1 MDDEKGPVPNSFPFQ
16 EDHMQIPALNSV
28 TVEVLV
34 DNFFDVFEPS
44 KPGLVERAVVGRLS
58 KPLMAAHG
66 LAFWLTLNQ
75 NGRTSQILM
84 DTANS
89 PLPLFNNLEA
99 LGHQP
104 GDADALV
111 VSHGHPDHY
120 GGLMEYL
127 SRRGPGLPVY
137 LHEDCYFPKLLITPR
152 GRVGPWKLDRGE
164 LVNRG
169 AALRENRGP
178 TLVQDLALLTGTV
191 EATTPYET
199 PLPGAKRVV
208 NGNEEHDPFTDE
220 QALVM
225 YVKNK
230 GLVVIGGCCHPGVV
244 NMIKYAQKLTGV
256 DKVAAIL
263 GGFHLTAGGD
273 QLIKDTIQGL
283 KELNPEVILAG
294 HCTGFK
300 ALTQLALNFPDTFM
314 VSCVGTKLMIGD

>member
-1 MDDEKGPVPNSFPFQ
+1 
-16 EDHMQIPALNSV
+16 MQIPALTSV

-44 KPGLVERAVVGRLS
+44 RPGLVERAVPGRLP
-58 KPLMAAHG
+58 KPLIAAHG
-66 LAFWLTLNQ
+66 LAFWVTLTQ
-75 NGRTSQILM
+75 NGRTTKILM

-89 PLPLFNNLEA
+89 SLPLFNNLEA

-104 GDADALV
+104 GEVDALV

-120 GGLMEYL
+120 GGLLEFL
-127 SRRGPGLPVY
+127 SRRGSGLPVY
-137 LHEDCYFPKLLITPR
+137 LHEDCYLPKILITPR
-152 GRVGPWKLDRGE
+152 GRIGPWKLERHELLSRGVE
-164 LVNRG
+164 LH
-169 AALRENRGP
+169 ENRGP
-178 TLVQDLALLTGTV
+178 TLVLDQALLTGTV

-208 NGNEEHDPFTDE
+208 AGNEEPDPFSDE

-225 YVKNK
+225 HVKDK

-244 NMIKYAQKLTGV
+244 NMVQYARKLTGV
-256 DKVAAIL
+256 KKVAAIL

-273 QLIKDTIQGL
+273 HLIKETIQGL
-283 KELNPEVILAG
+283 GELKAEIVLAG

-314 VSCVGTKLMIGD
+314 VSCVGTRLLIG

>member
-1 MDDEKGPVPNSFPFQ
+1 
-16 EDHMQIPALNSV
+16 MQIPVLSSV
-28 TVEVLV
+28 TVEILV

-44 KPGLVERAVVGRLS
+44 KPGLVERAAVGRLP

-66 LAFWLTLNQ
+66 LSFWLTLTQ
-75 NGRTSQILM
+75 DGRTSQIMM
-84 DTANS
+84 DMANS

-104 GDADALV
+104 GDAEALV

-120 GGLMEYL
+120 GGLLEYL
-127 SRRGPGLPVY
+127 NRQGPGLPVY

-152 GRVGPWKLDRGE
+152 GRIGPWKLERQE
-164 LVNRG
+164 LLNRG
-169 AALRENRGP
+169 AKLRENRDP
-178 TLVQDLALLTGTV
+178 VLVQDLALLTGTV

-208 NGNEEHDPFTDE
+208 NGNEEHDSFTDE

-225 YVKNK
+225 NVKNK
-230 GLVVIGGCCHPGVV
+230 GLVVIGGCSHPGIV
-244 NMIKYAQKLTGV
+244 NMVKYAQKLTGV
-256 DKVAAIL
+256 DHVAAIL
-263 GGFHLTAGGD
+263 GGFHLTAGGE

-283 KELNPEVILAG
+283 KELQPEVILAG

-300 ALTQLALNFPDTFM
+300 ALTQLALNFPDIFM
-314 VSCVGTKLMIGD
+314 VSCVGTKLIIGE

>member
-1 MDDEKGPVPNSFPFQ
+1 
-16 EDHMQIPALNSV
+16 MQIPALNSV

-44 KPGLVERAVVGRLS
+44 KPGLVERAVVGRLP

-66 LAFWLTLNQ
+66 LAYWLTLTQ
-75 NGRTSQILM
+75 NGQTTQILM

-104 GDADALV
+104 GEADALV

-120 GGLMEYL
+120 GGLFEYL
-127 SRRGPGLPVY
+127 NQRGPGLPVY
-137 LHEDCYFPKLLITPR
+137 LHEDCYLPKLLITPR
-152 GRVGPWKLDRGE
+152 GRIGPWKLERKE
-164 LVNRG
+164 LVSRRVE
-169 AALRENRGP
+169 LHENRGP
-178 TLVQDLALLTGTV
+178 TLVQDQALLTGTV

-199 PLPGAKRVV
+199 PLPGAKRVID
-208 NGNEEHDPFTDE
+208 NQEEHDTFTDE

-225 YVKNK
+225 HVKDR

-244 NMIKYAQKLTGV
+244 NMVKYAQKLTGV

-263 GGFHLTAGGD
+263 GGFHLTVGGD
-273 QLIKDTIQGL
+273 QLIKETIQGL
-283 KELNPEVILAG
+283 RELEPEIILAG

-300 ALTQLALNFPDTFM
+300 ALTQLALSLPDTFM
-314 VSCVGTKLMIGD
+314 VSCVGTKLMVGE

>member
-1 MDDEKGPVPNSFPFQ
+1 
-16 EDHMQIPALNSV
+16 MQIPALTSV
-28 TVEVLV
+28 TVEILV

-44 KPGLVERAVVGRLS
+44 KPGLVERVAPGRLP

-66 LAFWLTLNQ
+66 LALWVTLTQ
-75 NGRTSQILM
+75 NGRASQVLM

-99 LGHQP
+99 LGHRP
-104 GDADALV
+104 DEADALV

-120 GGLMEYL
+120 GGLLEYL
-127 SRRGPGLPVY
+127 GQRGSGLPVY
-137 LHEDCYFPKLLITPR
+137 IHEDAYLPKVLITPR
-152 GRVGPWKLDRGE
+152 GRIGPWKLERQE
-164 LVNRG
+164 LVSRG
-169 AALRENRGP
+169 VELHENRGP
-178 TLVQDLALLTGTV
+178 ALVQDLALLTGTV

-199 PLPGAKRVV
+199 PLPGAKKVV
-208 NGNEEHDPFTDE
+208 NGAEEHDSFSDE

-225 YVKNK
+225 NVKDK

-244 NMIKYAQKLTGV
+244 NMVKYAQKLTGV

-263 GGFHLTAGGD
+263 GGFHLTVGGEK
-273 QLIKDTIQGL
+273 LIRETIQGL
-283 KELNPEVILAG
+283 RELNPGIILAG

-314 VSCVGTKLMIGD
+314 VSCVGTKLIIGG

>member
-1 MDDEKGPVPNSFPFQ
+1 MFSAQ
-16 EDHMQIPALNSV
+16 EDSMQIPALSSI
-28 TVEVLV
+28 TVEILV

-44 KPGLVERAVVGRLS
+44 RPGVVERIVPGRLP

-66 LAFWLTLNQ
+66 LAFWLTLTQ

-89 PLPLFNNLEA
+89 PLPLFNNMEA

-104 GDADALV
+104 GEADALV

-120 GGLMEYL
+120 GGLLEYL
-127 SRRGPGLPVY
+127 GRREPGLPVY
-137 LHEDCYFPKLLITPR
+137 LHEDCYLPKLLITPR
-152 GRVGPWKLDRGE
+152 GRIGPWKLEKNE
-164 LVNRG
+164 LLSRG
-169 AALRENRGP
+169 AELHENRGP
-178 TLVQDLALLTGTV
+178 ALVMDQLLLTGTV

-208 NGNEEHDPFTDE
+208 NGNEENDPFSDE

-225 YVKNK
+225 HVKDR
-230 GLVVIGGCCHPGVV
+230 GLVVIGGCCHPGVI
-244 NMIKYAQKLTGV
+244 NMVKYAQKLTGV
-256 DKVAAIL
+256 NKVFAIL
-263 GGFHLTAGGD
+263 GGFHLTVGGD
-273 QLIKDTIQGL
+273 DLIRETIAGL
-283 KELNPEVILAG
+283 RELEPEIVLAG

-314 VSCVGTKLMIGD
+314 VSCVGTKLMVGG

>member
-1 MDDEKGPVPNSFPFQ
+1 
-16 EDHMQIPALNSV
+16 MQIPALSSV

-44 KPGLVERAVVGRLS
+44 KPGVVERAVVGRLP

-66 LAFWLTLNQ
+66 LSFWLTLTQ
-75 NGRTSQILM
+75 NGQTTQILM

-89 PLPLFNNLEA
+89 PLPLFNNMEA

-104 GDADALV
+104 GEADALV

-120 GGLMEYL
+120 GGLLEFL
-127 SRRGPGLPVY
+127 GRRGPGVPLY
-137 LHEDCYFPKLLITPR
+137 LHEDCYNPKVLVTPR
-152 GRVGPWKLDRGE
+152 GRIGPWKLERNELLSRGVE
-164 LVNRG
+164 LH
-169 AALRENRGP
+169 ENRGP
-178 TLVQDLALLTGTV
+178 TLVMDQALLTGTV

-208 NGNEEHDPFTDE
+208 QGKEEHDPFSDE

-225 YVKNK
+225 LVKDK

-244 NMIKYAQKLTGV
+244 NMVKYAQKLTDV
-256 DKVAAIL
+256 DQVAAIL
-263 GGFHLTAGGD
+263 GGFHLTVGGD
-273 QLIKDTIQGL
+273 DLIRQTIEGL
-283 KELNPEVILAG
+283 RELHPEIVLAG

-300 ALTQLALNFPDTFM
+300 ALTQLALNFPDIFM
-314 VSCVGTKLMIGD
+314 VSCVGTKLMVGG